1 MTDIPAIEAR
11 DLSMRFGRTQALDHF
26 NCKMEG
32 GHIYGLLGRNGAGK
46 STFLRLLTA
55 QAFTR
60 TGEVRVRGR
69 RPGLGTLGEMCFIS
83 DTPDFGG
90 LTRVRD
96 VLNAERRLHPNWSD
110 AVCSRMV
117 ERFELDVRRK
127 TKGLSRGMQTAVGL
141 VCGLASQ
148 AQITIF
154 DEPSLG
160 LDAVSRERFYDALI
174 DAYAERPR
182 TIVLSTHLI
191 DEVARVLETAVMI
204 DHGKLIL
211 QRDVDELRQLC
222 VTVSGAPEAVTAAT
236 RGLRVLHEESFAG
249 AMARSVFMDAP
260 RQFPQDV
267 KTEPIGLQRLFVLLT
282 DAQRGGEADGF
293 GNAAIAL

>member
-11 DLSMRFGRTQALDHF
+11 DLCMRFGRTQALDHF
-26 NCKMEG
+26 NCRMEG

-60 TGEVRVRGR
+60 AGEVRVLGR
-69 RPGLGTLGEMCFIS
+69 RPGMGVLGEMCFIS

-96 VLNAERRLHPNWSD
+96 VLSAERRLHPNWSD
-110 AVCSRMV
+110 AVCSRMI

-174 DAYAERPR
+174 DAYAENPR

-204 DHGKLIL
+204 DHGRLIL
-211 QRDVDELRQLC
+211 QRDVDDLRQLC
-222 VTVSGAPEAVTAAT
+222 VTVSGAPEAVLRAT
-236 RGLRVLHEESFAG
+236 QGLRVLHEESFAG
-249 AMARSVFMDAP
+249 AMARSVFLDAP
-260 RQFPQDV
+260 QRFPEDV
-267 KTEPIGLQRLFVLLT
+267 KVEPVSLQRLFVLLT
-282 DAQRGGEADGF
+282 DVQRGGEADG
-293 GNAAIAL
+293 GGHAAIAI

>member
-1 MTDIPAIEAR
+1 MNTIPAIEAK
-11 DLSMRFGRTQALDHF
+11 DLSMRFGKTQALDHF
-26 NCKMEG
+26 SCQIDS

-55 QAFTR
+55 QAFTHS
-60 TGEVRVRGR
+60 GQVLVNGR
-69 RPGLGTLGEMCFIS
+69 RPHNSAAALGSLCFIS

-96 VLNAERRLHPNWSD
+96 VLNVERRLYPNWSD
-110 AVCSRMV
+110 AVCSKMIDL
-117 ERFELDVRRK
+117 FELDVKRK

-148 AQITIF
+148 APITIF

-174 DAYAERPR
+174 DSYAENPR
-182 TIVLSTHLI
+182 TLVLSTHLI
-191 DEVARVLETAVMI
+191 DEVARVLEVAVMI

-211 QRDVDELRQLC
+211 QKDVDTLRELGI
-222 VTVSGAPEAVTAAT
+222 VVSGTPEAVVAAT
-236 RGLRVLHEESFAG
+236 QGLRVLREEVFAG
-249 AMARSVFMDAP
+249 AMARSVFLEAP
-260 RQFPQDV
+260 RAFPDTV

-282 DAQRGGEADGF
+282 EEKKGDEGHGIGA
-293 GNAAIAL
+293 

>member
-60 TGEVRVRGR
+60 TGEVRVLGR

-96 VLNAERRLHPNWSD
+96 VLSAERRLHPNWSD

-249 AMARSVFMDAP
+249 AMARSVFLDAP
-260 RQFPQDV
+260 QQFPQDV

>member
-1 MTDIPAIEAR
+1 MANIPAIEAK
-11 DLSMRFGRTQALDHF
+11 DLSMRFGKTQALDHF
-26 NCKMEG
+26 SCKMES

-60 TGEVRVRGR
+60 SGQVLINGR
-69 RPGLGTLGEMCFIS
+69 TPQNSAAALGSLCFIS

-90 LTRVRD
+90 LTRVKD
-96 VLNAERRLHPNWSD
+96 VLDVERRLHPNWSD
-110 AVCSRMV
+110 AVCTKMIDQ
-117 ERFELDVRRK
+117 FELDVRRK

-148 AQITIF
+148 ASITIF

-174 DAYAERPR
+174 DSYAENPR

-191 DEVARVLETAVMI
+191 DEVARVLEVAVMI
-204 DHGKLIL
+204 DHGRLIL
-211 QRDVDELRQLC
+211 QQDVDTLRELS
-222 VTVSGAPEAVTAAT
+222 VAVSGTPEAVVAAT
-236 RGLRVLHEESFAG
+236 QGLRVLREEVFAG
-249 AMARSVFMDAP
+249 AMARSVFLSEP
-260 RQFPQDV
+260 HVFPDTV

-282 DAQRGGEADGF
+282 EEKKGVEDDGI
-293 GNAAIAL
+293 GA